1 MLSFPD
7 FFWVRFADIKY
18 TQGGFEHMEL
28 AKSYYSQA
36 AKLNPDNMRALYG
49 LLLVSSTTN
58 VTPDM
63 VKVIGHIKQF
73 RRDG

>member
-1 MLSFPD
+1 
-7 FFWVRFADIKY
+7 
-18 TQGGFEHMEL
+18 MEL